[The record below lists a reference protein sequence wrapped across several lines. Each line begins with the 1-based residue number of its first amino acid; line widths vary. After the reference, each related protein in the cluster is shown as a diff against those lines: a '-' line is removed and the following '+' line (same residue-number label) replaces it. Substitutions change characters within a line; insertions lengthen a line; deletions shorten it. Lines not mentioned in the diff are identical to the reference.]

1 MRVCLL
7 RTTGKGRQLV
17 FGPCKGHAVYNA
29 LVTLEQN
36 INHFTVT
43 YNKKYAN
50 QVIEGVKTVKK
61 A

>member
-1 MRVCLL
+1 M
-7 RTTGKGRQLV
+7 
-17 FGPCKGHAVYNA
+17 GHAKGMLSIYA
-29 LVTLEQN
+29 LVTLKQN